1 MNCKYCSNPATIHL
15 TDLVGGEKKVTH
27 LCKACAEAK
36 KMLKQ
41 ADVDLPGLLQGLI
54 GKHIGR
60 EAEELSSLV
69 CPDCGIRY
77 MDFRAQGRLGCPN
90 DYVHFRKG
98 LEPLIEKIHRLGKH
112 LGKIPKYSPPISQAS
127 LNEII
132 RIRQDLKKAIEA
144 EAYEEAARL
153 RDLLKQKEAPNGF

>member
-27 LCKACAEAK
+27 LCKQCAEAK

-54 GKHIGR
+54 SKHIGK

-98 LEPLIEKIHRLGKH
+98 LEPLIDKIHRMKKH
-112 LGKIPKYSPPISQAS
+112 LGKCPGNSVPISETH
-127 LNEII
+127 LNDII
-132 RIRQDLKKAIEA
+132 RLRQELKSAIES
-144 EAYEEAARL
+144 EAYEQAAKI
-153 RDLLKQKEAPNGF
+153 RDLLKQKGNSYGL